1 MSLKSYDGLMP
12 NVIAAVELKPVSVFY
27 CGKCG
32 SASFTLFKLAR
43 QDHEHLQC
51 RGCGMGYCQAGICK
65 EGLLGSEEG
74 ILGLDRREVNDV
86 AN

>member
-1 MSLKSYDGLMP
+1 MGKVMNLKSYDGLMP

-43 QDHEHLQC
+43 QNHEHLQC
-51 RGCGMGYCQAGICK
+51 RGCGMGCCQAKGI
-65 EGLLGSEEG
+65 EAFLRSEQ
-74 ILGLDRREVNDV
+74 ILGFNKQEVNE
-86 AN
+86 